1 MNFKYIIH
9 SCEVESWEGFLL
21 WADQAGTAVTAAAR
35 NRFSVILLR
44 KVHFSWPK
52 KFCARSRKVFP
63 LNVKLQFCWICPRIR
78 GKEFLCKIESSLS
91 FGKNFPSKA
100 DEQFSIDFNFLRF
113 WTFLSFWAVQNT
125 TKLHFNF
132 INLFPIK
139 PTLTCAME
147 YNKWEGRALCPIQV
161 APCSGFPFRVEAC
174 TSCLVPQINASLI
187 TVSTLVV
194 LQAF

>member
-1 MNFKYIIH
+1 MTK
-9 SCEVESWEGFLL
+9 E
-21 WADQAGTAVTAAAR
+21 
-35 NRFSVILLR
+35 ILLT
-44 KVHFSWPK
+44 VK
-52 KFCARSRKVFP
+52 KS
-63 LNVKLQFCWICPRIR
+63 
-78 GKEFLCKIESSLS
+78 
-91 FGKNFPSKA
+91 FPSKCQIA
-100 DEQFSIDFNFLRF
+100 ILLNLPQNSRKRISLQNWIVLVLWQEFFLQRPMSNFQSTSIFLRF

-125 TKLHFNF
+125 TKLRFNF
-132 INLFPIK
+132 IKLFPIK

-147 YNKWEGRALCPIQV
+147 YNRWEVLNLGPIQA

>member
-1 MNFKYIIH
+1 MTK
-9 SCEVESWEGFLL
+9 E
-21 WADQAGTAVTAAAR
+21 
-35 NRFSVILLR
+35 ILR
-44 KVHFSWPK
+44 TVK
-52 KFCARSRKVFP
+52 KS
-63 LNVKLQFCWICPRIR
+63 
-78 GKEFLCKIESSLS
+78 
-91 FGKNFPSKA
+91 FPSKCQIA
-100 DEQFSIDFNFLRF
+100 ILLNLPQNSRKRISLQNWIVLVLWQEFSFKGRWAIFNRLQFLRF
-113 WTFLSFWAVQNT
+113 GTFSSFWAVQNT

-174 TSCLVPQINASLI
+174 TSCLVPQINASSI
-187 TVSTLVV
+187 TALTVLTLVV